1 MPWTWR
7 YEKADGAVV
16 TADDLQEAIFV
27 SQGDAESWLGE
38 NWRALL
44 AIGVDQ
50 VTLLED
56 ARTEYGPRGRHPQL
70 ADLQGAHDGVQR
82 QAAHGLARH
91 PLVEQPAQVALDEL
105 GLDQQDHGQDQDQR
119 RDEALRRLPAGEHAD
134 QQEHQDIHVVLADAA
149 LGVDVVA
156 GQRPCRPAVLRVER
170 PGLAALHGL
179 HLAGPLGAGLRL
191 FLGGARPGL
200 RPGPGDGL

>member
-56 ARTEYGPRGRHPQL
+56 ARTEYGPMSLQPGGLDLVSRPDPRGRDPEL

-82 QAAHGLARH
+82 
-91 PLVEQPAQVALDEL
+91 
-105 GLDQQDHGQDQDQR
+105 
-119 RDEALRRLPAGEHAD
+119 EALHRA
-134 QQEHQDIHVVLADAA
+134 
-149 LGVDVVA
+149 
-156 GQRPCRPAVLRVER
+156 RPAS
-170 PGLAALHGL
+170 
-179 HLAGPLGAGLRL
+179 
-191 FLGGARPGL
+191 AR
-200 RPGPGDGL
+200 